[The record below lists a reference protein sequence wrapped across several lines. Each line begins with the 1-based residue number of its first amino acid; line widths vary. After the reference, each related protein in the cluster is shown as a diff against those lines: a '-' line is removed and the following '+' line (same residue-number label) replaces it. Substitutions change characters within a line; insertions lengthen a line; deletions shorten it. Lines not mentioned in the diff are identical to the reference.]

1 MISAAI
7 FDMDGVL
14 IDSEPFW
21 KEADILAY
29 RKVGLELT
37 HEQCAETTGMDTF
50 SAVKYWFEK
59 HPWQN
64 KSLLEVQNDIEST
77 VVKLVERKGFA
88 MPGLESV
95 LLFFETKNIPIA
107 LASSSSMF
115 VIEAVLKK
123 LEIKNRFKVCHSA
136 QFEVQGKPD
145 PAVFLTTAKKMNVP
159 PENCLVFEDSYN
171 GVKAARAANMKVV
184 AIPDIHSKSQ
194 ITNGMAHLIMSKLS
208 DFGEKEYF
216 KLL

>member
-37 HEQCAETTGMDTF
+37 QEQCAETTGMDTF
-50 SAVKYWFEK
+50 SAVKYWFKK

-64 KSLLEVQNDIEST
+64 KSLLEIQNDIEST
-77 VVKLVERKGFA
+77 VVKLVKEKGVA
-88 MPGLESV
+88 MPGLESI
-95 LLFFETKNIPIA
+95 LLFFEKNNIPIA

-123 LEIKNRFKVCHSA
+123 LKIKNRFKVYHSA
-136 QFEVQGKPD
+136 EFEVQGKPD

-159 PENCLVFEDSYN
+159 PQNCLVFEDSYN

-184 AIPDIHSKSQ
+184 AIPDMHSKLQ
-194 ITNGMAHLIMSKLS
+194 INSDMAHLIIDRLS
-208 DFGEKEYF
+208 DFGEKEYLKF
-216 KLL
+216 L